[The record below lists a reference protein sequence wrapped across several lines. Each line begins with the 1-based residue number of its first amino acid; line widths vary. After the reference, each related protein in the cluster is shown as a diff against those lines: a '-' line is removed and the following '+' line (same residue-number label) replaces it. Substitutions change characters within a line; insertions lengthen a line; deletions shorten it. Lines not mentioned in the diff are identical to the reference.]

1 MDFVYDTETWRTFFE
16 DNWLILALALVA
28 LFVIIGIVRTVV
40 KWALVAIVVIGV
52 IAYSGYTLDDVKS
65 KVTSISGKVAE
76 SVKQEAIS
84 AMAGEA
90 SEATYTKNSD
100 GSFTVKT
107 DNLEL
112 TGKPNADEVEVKFR
126 GTKIGR
132 WKIDDTIRTL
142 IDTAKSNS

>member
-1 MDFVYDTETWRTFFE
+1 MDFVYDTETWKTFFE

-52 IAYSGYTLDDVKS
+52 IAYSGYSLEDVKS
-65 KVTSISGKVAE
+65 LGDKVAD
-76 SVKQEAIS
+76 SVKQEAIT

-112 TGKPNADEVEVKFR
+112 TGKPNAEEVEVKFR
-126 GTKIGR
+126 GTKIGS

-142 IDTAKSNS
+142 IDAAKSNS

>member
-1 MDFVYDTETWRTFFE
+1 MDFVYDTETWKTFFE

-52 IAYSGYTLDDVKS
+52 IAYSGYSLEDVKS
-65 KVTSISGKVAE
+65 LGDKVAD
-76 SVKQEAIS
+76 SVKQEAIT

-126 GTKIGR
+126 GAKIGS

-142 IDTAKSNS
+142 INTAKTNS

>member
-1 MDFVYDTETWRTFFE
+1 MDFVYDTETWKTFFE

-28 LFVIIGIVRTVV
+28 LLVIIGIVRTVV
-40 KWALVAIVVIGV
+40 KWALVAIIVIGV
-52 IAYSGYTLDDVKS
+52 IAYSGYSLEDVKS
-65 KVTSISGKVAE
+65 LGGKVAD
-76 SVKQEAIS
+76 SVKQEAIT

-90 SEATYTKNSD
+90 SEATYTKNND

-112 TGKPNADEVEVKFR
+112 TGKANADEVEVKFR
-126 GTKIGR
+126 GTKIGS

>member
-1 MDFVYDTETWRTFFE
+1 MDFVYDTETWKTFFE

-40 KWALVAIVVIGV
+40 KWALVAIIVIGV
-52 IAYSGYTLDDVKS
+52 IAYSGYSLEDVKS
-65 KVTSISGKVAE
+65 IGGKVAD

-90 SEATYTKNSD
+90 SEATYTKNGD

-126 GTKIGR
+126 GTKIGS

>member
-1 MDFVYDTETWRTFFE
+1 MDFVYDTETWKTFFE

-28 LFVIIGIVRTVV
+28 LFVIIGIVRTFV
-40 KWALVAIVVIGV
+40 KWALVAIIIIGV
-52 IAYSGYTLDDVKS
+52 VAYSGYSLEDVKS
-65 KVTSISGKVAE
+65 LGDKVAD
-76 SVKQEAIS
+76 SVKQEAIT

-90 SEATYTKNSD
+90 SEATYSKNDD

-126 GTKIGR
+126 GTKIGS

-142 IDTAKSNS
+142 IDSAKSNS

>member
-1 MDFVYDTETWRTFFE
+1 MDFVYDTETWKTFFE
-16 DNWLILALALVA
+16 DNWLVLALALVA

-52 IAYSGYTLDDVKS
+52 IAYSGYSLEDVKS
-65 KVTSISGKVAE
+65 LGDKVAD
-76 SVKQEAIS
+76 SVKQEAIT

-126 GTKIGR
+126 GTKIGS

-142 IDTAKSNS
+142 INTAKSNS